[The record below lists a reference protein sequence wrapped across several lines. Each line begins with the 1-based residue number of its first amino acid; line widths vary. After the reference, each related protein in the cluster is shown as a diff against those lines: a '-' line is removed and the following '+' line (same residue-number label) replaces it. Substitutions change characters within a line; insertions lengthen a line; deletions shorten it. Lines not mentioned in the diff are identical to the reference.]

1 MLLSGKKLRVL
12 AFGAFAFAWAGTTQ
26 AEVELGKAA
35 GWTITTDG
43 RVNGFISHIWGDDR
57 PKGFESLAW
66 MAFNEAPDTG
76 QADKDGKLQK
86 TRIRSGYVPSTLAFN
101 LRKELRKDWFYVA
114 ARTEIGFQIANME
127 PVTPSDTTWMQ
138 PRSVYLDLSG
148 VWGSLRAGRDL
159 SLFPRSNLLM
169 NYELGHAYGVG
180 FPCSYYFVFGGACG
194 HVGFGTLWPDFRA
207 QITYSTPN
215 FGDVFQVSV
224 GMFDPRTVPTINWT
238 RTPYPRIEGE
248 AVGKYNFSEGWG
260 FKAWANGA
268 YQPIGIGYDILDPMT
283 NLAVGREDRMS
294 NAYGVGGGLQGYLGP
309 VKAGVSGY
317 MGRGMDAFVF
327 LGFNPINFSRDS
339 NVENPDRKLRPARGF
354 LAEASVTIGSTWVM
368 GGFGKA
374 FLDRMPSDVPI
385 QPRSPEDINQPP
397 LQRTQTGIS
406 AGIFHRIDQVVFGID
421 YFNAQYGFDPRFVD
435 DNTADE
441 VPGSFVDSEQT
452 VNTLNGGVT
461 LEW

>member
-1 MLLSGKKLRVL
+1 MLPNKRLSKLVTLTVL
-12 AFGAFAFAWAGTTQ
+12 ALVWTRVSR
-26 AEVELGKAA
+26 AEVELVKAA
-35 GWTITTDG
+35 GWTVTTDG
-43 RVNGFISHIWGDDR
+43 RANGFVSHIWGDDR
-57 PKGFESLAW
+57 PDGFESLAW

-76 QADKDGKLQK
+76 QADENGKLQK

-101 LRKELRKDWFYVA
+101 LRKELYKDWLNVA
-114 ARTEIGFQIANME
+114 ARAEIGFQIANME

-138 PRSVYLDLSG
+138 PRAVYLDLSG

-238 RTPYPRIEGE
+238 RTPLPRFEGE
-248 AVGKYNFSEGWG
+248 AVAKHYFSDDWG

-268 YQPIGIGYDILDPMT
+268 FQQIGIGYDILDPMT
-283 NLAVGREDRMS
+283 GLAVGREDATAS
-294 NAYGVGGGLQGYLGP
+294 AYGAGGGLQGYLGP

-339 NVENPDRKLRPARGF
+339 AVPNQDRKLRPTRGF
-354 LAEASVTIGSTWVM
+354 LAEASVTVGSTWVM

-385 QPRSPEDINQPP
+385 EPRGPEDINQPP

-406 AGIFHRIDQVVFGID
+406 AGVFHRIEQVVFGVD
-421 YFNAQYGFDPRFVD
+421 YFNARYGFDPRFVD
-435 DNTADE
+435 DNTADM
-441 VPGSFVDSEQT
+441 VPGEFVDSAQT
-452 VNTLNGGVT
+452 VNVLNAGVT